1 MCASC
6 GYSLLKIC
14 RGCSTP
20 VQMQYNYCPSC
31 GRPFGKEDTTSSYHD
46 LVIANER
53 YRIQLMEYAS
63 DLTKLYIR
71 QRRMEKYLPTG
82 LLDKVLL
89 SDSQV
94 VGERRYLTVLFSD
107 VVGFTNLSADL
118 DPEDVFMLMNSCFR
132 LLVEQVYHFGGSVDK
147 FIGDALMALFGAP
160 ISYGN
165 DSERAVRA
173 AIGMQKAMAEL
184 NRQLYPRLGRPL
196 ELRIGITSGDAIAGT
211 VGVEGQ
217 WSYTVMGNTVN
228 TASRLQSA
236 ARPGGILVN
245 EDVYHN
251 TKGLFAYHILDPIPL
266 KGLGEAVPVFE
277 VSEEI
282 SELPAFRQT
291 PSGPISPF
299 IGRELE
305 LARLNQAIADLGR
318 EQGAIIFITGEA
330 GLGKTRLMLEWR
342 RNLPDAMQVWSGVAQ
357 NLSQT
362 GYEVWQHIILQ
373 GLRLGQ
379 ASHQTVSGVLFDY
392 LGDETWLPYLEML
405 LFGKAIQKGSLG
417 MLEPAQLKEQ
427 IFVAVTRLLNKV
439 AQRGPLVIMLD
450 NLQWIDQ
457 LSRELLQSVMLL
469 TATQPIVFCVG
480 SRPEAAD
487 LPALLTHAHD
497 VAGDQR
503 LHLEL
508 SPLSPPDSGKLFDQK
523 LPLENMPASLRTAI
537 LERTQNNPYYLEE
550 LVSFIINSG
559 LVEKKNGQWRI
570 TDMEAMNNLTLPG
583 TLRGLVRAQLDRLP
597 EVQQQILAYGAVIG
611 PIFSASLALTV
622 LGDVPQL
629 TRLPEN
635 LASLVD
641 HSILTFDG
649 ASYHFV
655 HNSVHETVYH
665 GLLSNKRRQMHQQ
678 VGLAIEARAGQE
690 IQTDVEQLA
699 RHFEIAENA
708 AKAVPYLIEAGEK
721 TRQRFAND
729 TALKYFATALELL
742 PQVPEMENR
751 RGEIYRAMGDLHQ
764 HKGDYD
770 LALDCYMTAL
780 NLATTPNE
788 LADYNRL
795 IGRVWQWKGNIT
807 KAQQWF
813 EDALREISRR
823 HSEISPSVRGRVYA
837 NMGFLCLRQ
846 GDIIHAERWS
856 LDAIAVLEMA
866 GELSELARSLNTLG
880 GTYYFQNQWRQSSE
894 QVERALKIQQQIGDR
909 MGIARSLT
917 NLGVLYWV
925 DCQWEKAVDCHT
937 QTIAMCEEMGTLE
950 AVLSNAHNNIA
961 MVYLHQGAFD
971 LAEIHLQKSLELKR
985 KINTTHEVP
994 ETLNNLGLLRLRQ
1007 GRYDE
1012 AQTYIT
1018 DSITMCRE
1026 NDEQTPLC
1034 EAMRYQAKIQ
1044 LAQGA
1049 LDAALTTCHE
1059 ATLLA
1064 NKAASKVDEG
1074 GSLRTLARVF
1084 LQQGNHKAARQAA
1097 NTALRFFKGI
1107 NHAYE
1112 VACTQLVLAELALAE
1127 GEMAVYQTNIKAAL
1141 PLFEKLGTTPELQKI
1156 KELQDRLK

>member
-1 MCASC
+1 M
-6 GYSLLKIC
+6 
-14 RGCSTP
+14 
-20 VQMQYNYCPSC
+20 QMQYNYCPSC
-31 GRPFGKEDTTSSYHD
+31 GRPFSGEDVSSSYQE
-46 LVIANER
+46 LLAINER
-53 YRIQLMEYAS
+53 NRIQLMEYAS
-63 DLTKLYIR
+63 DLTKLYMR

-118 DPEDVFMLMNSCFR
+118 DPEDVFMLMNNCFR
-132 LLVEQVYHFGGSVDK
+132 LLVEQVYRFGGAVDK

-251 TKGLFAYHILDPIPL
+251 TKGLFNYHILDPIPL

-282 SELPAFRQT
+282 PDMAAFQQI
-291 PSGPISPF
+291 PGGLISPF
-299 IGRELE
+299 IGRQPE
-305 LARLNQAIADLGR
+305 LARLGGMITHLER
-318 EQGAIIFITGEA
+318 RQGAAIFITGEA

-342 RNLPDAMQVWSGVAQ
+342 RGLPDNVQIWSGVAQ

-362 GYEVWQHIILQ
+362 GYAVWQHIILQ

-417 MLEPAQLKEQ
+417 KLEPAQLKEQ
-427 IFVAVTRLLNKV
+427 IFVAVTRLLSKV
-439 AQRGPLVIMLD
+439 AQRNPLVIMLD

-457 LSRELLQSVMLL
+457 LSRELLQSVLIL
-469 TATQPIVFCVG
+469 TVTQPIIFCVS
-480 SRPEAAD
+480 SRPDAAPLSD
-487 LPALLTHAHD
+487 LLTRAQD
-497 VAGDQR
+497 AIGDQ
-503 LHLEL
+503 LLQIELGSL
-508 SPLSPPDSGKLFDQK
+508 SPAESGKLFDQK
-523 LPLENMPASLRTAI
+523 LPLENMPAPLRSSI

-570 TDMEAMNNLTLPG
+570 TDMEAMNNLSLPG

-611 PIFSASLALTV
+611 PVFPASLALTV
-622 LGDVPQL
+622 LSDVPRL
-629 TRLPEN
+629 TRIPEN
-635 LASLVD
+635 LTGLVE
-641 HSILTFDG
+641 HGILTFDG

-665 GLLSNKRRQMHQQ
+665 GLLSNKRRQMHMQ

-690 IQTDVEQLA
+690 IEPDVEQLA
-699 RHFEIAENA
+699 RHFEAAENA
-708 AKAVPYLIEAGEK
+708 VKALPYLIEAGEK
-721 TRQRFAND
+721 ARQRFAND
-729 TALKYFATALELL
+729 TALKYFSTALELL
-742 PQVPEMENR
+742 PQVPEMEPR
-751 RGEIYRAMGDLHQ
+751 RGEIHRVMGDLHQ

-770 LALDCYMTAL
+770 PALDCYMSAL
-780 NLATTPNE
+780 NLATTPND

-795 IGRVWQWKGNIT
+795 IGRVWQWKGNIA

-813 EDALREISRR
+813 EDALREISRH

-846 GDIIHAERWS
+846 GDVIHAERWS

-925 DCQWEKAVDCHT
+925 DCQWEKAIESHT

-961 MVYLHQGAFD
+961 MVYLHQGTFD
-971 LAEIHLQKSLELKR
+971 LAETHLQKSLELKR
-985 KINTTHEVP
+985 KINTTHELP
-994 ETLNNLGLLRLRQ
+994 ETLNNLGLVRLLQ
-1007 GRYDE
+1007 QRYDE
-1012 AQTYIT
+1012 AETYIT
-1018 DSITMCRE
+1018 ESITICHE

-1034 EAMRYQAKIQ
+1034 EAMRYRAEIQ
-1044 LAQGA
+1044 LARGEIEQA
-1049 LDAALTTCHE
+1049 LKSTQE

-1074 GSLRTLARVF
+1074 SSLRTLARIY
-1084 LQQGNHKAARQAA
+1084 LQQGQYKAARQAGA
-1097 NTALRFFKGI
+1097 TAMRFFKGI

-1112 VACTQLVLAELALAE
+1112 VACTQIVLAELALAE
-1127 GEMAVYQTNIKAAL
+1127 GEMAAYQTNIKAAQ
-1141 PLFEKLGTTPELQKI
+1141 PLFEKLKATPELRKL
-1156 KELQDRLK
+1156 KLLQDRLK